1 MGYFGSSNRQRQSGM
16 NMPVPPSLPRQKAPE
31 PDKIRVNLDPTNPV
45 ETVFSGIGGLFQGVV
60 GAGVG
65 IAEAVSKV
73 PVIGDV
79 GKAVA
84 GGLGAFG
91 EVGVKGIAQ
100 VKDVAKVGLD
110 LVSIPGQVVQAGS
123 AAVRASEIFGPL
135 PEDVKARMNRGD
147 GFGDIVSH
155 LVSSNRAFSD
165 NTAANLGFALVS
177 DPLNYVNPL
186 APISA
191 ARHVSKL
198 AKLENVALSK
208 ADDIAKASKAGKVLD
223 PQYESMLGKRPGDIR
238 KEVVGSYIGE
248 DDLNFLNRWRIAGEL
263 YDATIGKVGKPLS
276 ALVDA
281 VRTPVVI
288 GMLRSLG
295 DVPKGVIEG
304 LDGAGRSDL
313 ASNFAKSLARGLTQ
327 TTVFSMSRLFSRTS
341 SNVGRYRAQQ
351 VIKKVSDGTSA
362 GKSDEVILGELAT
375 AGLVADPA
383 GGVELLARVKG
394 FDDAGRRQF
403 IREQADAWSRAE
415 AGRAGAAAGGDYKTI
430 QQLGG
435 LKLSD
440 TIDESTGFI
449 SEGARRY
456 ENLSD
461 DVLESLFIE
470 KGSAALTVGGRGAL
484 SATLGGL
491 VPSASSESQAILREL
506 YRKLGTTQQEKARLV
521 QLAEIAA
528 YGSQATTAASLRAAM
543 RAASAGDKVKFEEI
557 IGTSLT
563 VKAFDEIKAILATEE
578 GAKLLRLNLVRANS
592 ITQER
597 LETILS
603 LADQL
608 DSKKAKQ
615 TLAAQ
620 LPDELQPA
628 ILAATTKDELAQ
640 AIVGYFPDLGLVLGR
655 SDKSIWD
662 ELKAVLDEI
671 SASKQFVT
679 KAGADEIASLKNML
693 NKIAPGAGN
702 SVEKA
707 LSAGKYSLGFS
718 PESGTI
724 RRGVARATDDG
735 AEFVDEPIMPFVDTT
750 EDVIE
755 GIDIG
760 VDTFKRSGLRRV
772 ADRWLTPISS
782 KVVEQEQLDNA
793 IRIVTEHGGSIIQ
806 ARRLVQRINELAMKK
821 RRTPRS
827 LVIDEAEVRDVMSDV
842 LGTSF
847 QKVVDGAGK
856 GSASRIIMKIYSG
869 SKDVVGTAQAA
880 TGKAKVSIPA
890 LAVLTDFIYPNMK
903 FKLNPLFYIQEAIES
918 PFFNYLR
925 GIQRQLT
932 GPQYQAKH
940 GWARNLPFVETKL
953 GEKLKLSNRIDPNSM
968 EGTQV
973 DPSVAALS
981 IGTGDSA
988 LASDLDIAQSVIFLQ
1003 GSQAH
1008 TLMQSEA
1015 GRNLIGQLRNAITRG
1030 PGEII
1035 NTAFNPYPMKQ
1046 ERKLQMT
1053 FNLALEEM
1061 ANGVKYKFPQQ
1072 WVAISKTYGTNNPRV
1087 AMVRLLNESA
1097 RGWVNPVSVID
1108 SAKPR
1113 NFAFA
1118 GPGSEK
1124 AASALRNE
1132 VDRIA
1137 ALPVGTA
1144 AEMATARASVARLTS
1159 LVDKS
1164 AAAGNDTTMITKA
1177 INKALNDDINPS
1189 SALAS
1194 LKSASDEAY
1203 QFSVETAGDFKLL
1216 EGVINGMPD
1225 KGRFRGFSQEKIAAS
1240 LAKHRNYGA
1249 DFPGMERV
1257 IVKLRSGA
1265 GLDSQDMRIVEL
1277 SVNSLLDIHGPE
1289 EALLSAFKEC
1299 VRDANDVANRIHFY
1313 NPRRSAFERSLN
1325 HPYLGFYPLSYMAGK
1340 VVPEFARA
1348 LFVKFPFTN
1357 RTRPF
1362 AGYEFVREVQDHLA
1376 TVFEQDPE
1384 LGKFATKSDT
1394 VFLFKQLFPGLP
1406 GDISAGAPRWLNRS
1420 YAQYQRSQR
1429 PPTGNREPAQFDV
1442 GYIGRQVA
1450 EQAGEQGLYGVLG
1463 QVSGAFSEAWD
1474 FFDGEVDFNEPD

>member
-1 MGYFGSSNRQRQSGM
+1 MGYWGSGGRTGQGGIPQQT
-16 NMPVPPSLPRQKAPE
+16 MPSYPRQKAPE
-31 PDKIRVNLDPTNPV
+31 PEKIKLNLDPSNPV
-45 ETVFSGIGGLFQGVV
+45 ESVFGGIGGLFQGVV
-60 GAGVG
+60 GAGAG
-65 IAEAVSKV
+65 IADVASKL
-73 PVIGDV
+73 PIIGDV

-84 GGLGAFG
+84 SGLGAFG
-91 EVGVKGIAQ
+91 EVGIKGIAQ

-110 LVSIPGQVVQAGS
+110 LVSIPGQAVQAGS

-135 PEDVKARMNRGD
+135 PQDIKSRMGRGED
-147 GFGDIVSH
+147 FGQIVSH

-177 DPLNYVNPL
+177 DPLNYVNPI

-198 AKLENVALSK
+198 AKLENVALSR

-351 VIKKVSDGTSA
+351 VIKKVSDGTRS
-362 GKSDEVILGELAT
+362 GKSDDVILGELTT

-383 GGVELLARVKG
+383 GGAELLAKVKN

-415 AGRAGAAAGGDYKTI
+415 AGRAGAVAGGDYKKI
-430 QQLGG
+430 QELGG

-461 DVLESLFIE
+461 EVLESLFIE
-470 KGSAALTVGGRGAL
+470 KGSAALTVGGRSAL

-491 VPSASSESQAILREL
+491 VPSAASESQALLREL
-506 YRKLGTTQQEKARLV
+506 YKKLGTTTQEKARLV

-750 EDVIE
+750 EDAIE

-760 VDTFKRSGLRRV
+760 VDTFKRSGLRRA

-782 KVVEQEQLDNA
+782 KVVEQQQLDNA
-793 IRIVTEHGGSIIQ
+793 INIVTGHGGSIIQ
-806 ARRLVQRINELAMKK
+806 ARRLVQRLNDLAMKK

-847 QKVVDGAGK
+847 QKVVDEAGG
-856 GSASRIIMKIYSG
+856 GSAARIIMKIYAG
-869 SKDVVGTAQAA
+869 SREVVGASQWA
-880 TGKAKVSIPA
+880 TGKAKTLIPS
-890 LAVLTDFIYPNMK
+890 LAVITDFIYPNMK

-918 PFFNYLR
+918 PFFNYMR

-940 GWARNLPFVETKL
+940 GWTRNLPFVETKL
-953 GEKLKLSNRIDPNSM
+953 GEKLKLSKRLDGP
-968 EGTQV
+968 QV

-988 LASDLDIAQSVIFLQ
+988 LASDLDIAQNVIFLQ

-1030 PGEII
+1030 PGEMI

-1046 ERKLQMT
+1046 QRKLEMT

-1072 WVAISKTYGTNNPRV
+1072 WVAISKTYGTNNPKV
-1087 AMVRLLNESA
+1087 AMVQLLNESA

-1137 ALPVGTA
+1137 ALPVGTV
-1144 AEMATARASVARLTS
+1144 AEMGTARAAVAKLTA

-1194 LKSASDEAY
+1194 LKAASDEAY
-1203 QFSVETAGDFKLL
+1203 QFSAETAGDFKLL
-1216 EGVINGMPD
+1216 EGVINGMPN
-1225 KGRFRGFSQEKIAAS
+1225 KERFRGFSQEKIAAS

-1265 GLDSQDMRIVEL
+1265 GLDAQDMRIVEL

-1289 EALLSAFKEC
+1289 EILLSAFKEC

-1362 AGYEFVREVQDHLA
+1362 AGYEFVREAQDHIA
-1376 TVFEQDPE
+1376 TAVEQDPG
-1384 LGKFATKSDT
+1384 LGEFLTKSDT
-1394 VFLFKQLFPGLP
+1394 MFLFKQLFPGIP
-1406 GDISAGAPRWLNRS
+1406 GDIAVGAPKWLNRS

-1429 PPTGNREPAQFDV
+1429 PPTGGREPAQFEPF
-1442 GYIGRQVA
+1442 YALRQVA
-1450 EQAGEQGLYGVLG
+1450 EQAGSQGVYGTLN
-1463 QVSGAFSEAWD
+1463 QAAGAGSEIWD
-1474 FFDGEVDFNEPD
+1474 FFDGEVDFNEPDQ

>member
-1 MGYFGSSNRQRQSGM
+1 MGYFGSNNRQRQSGM

-31 PDKIRVNLDPTNPV
+31 PEKISVNMDPSNPV

-60 GAGVG
+60 GAGMG
-65 IAEAVSKV
+65 IADAISKV

-84 GGLGAFG
+84 GGIGAFG
-91 EVGVKGIAQ
+91 EVGIKGIAQ

-110 LVSIPGQVVQAGS
+110 IVSIPGQVVQSGA
-123 AAVRASEIFGPL
+123 AAVRASEVFGEL
-135 PEDVKARMNRGD
+135 PADVKARMNRGD

-165 NTAANLGFALVS
+165 NAAANLGFALVS
-177 DPLNYVNPL
+177 DPLNYVNPI

-208 ADDIAKASKAGKVLD
+208 ADDVAKASKAGKILD

-238 KEVVGSYIGE
+238 KEVVSSFISD

-304 LDGAGRSDL
+304 LDTAGRSDL

-341 SNVGRYRAQQ
+341 TNVGRYRAQQ
-351 VIKKVSDGTSA
+351 VIKKVSDGVRA
-362 GKSDEVILGELAT
+362 GRSDQAILDDLTT
-375 AGLVADPA
+375 AGLAADPVSGA
-383 GGVELLARVKG
+383 ELVVKVKG

-403 IREQADAWSRAE
+403 IREQADAWSRSE
-415 AGRAGAAAGGDYKTI
+415 AARVGAAAGGDYKTI
-430 QQLGG
+430 QQVGG

-449 SEGARRY
+449 GEGARRY

-461 DVLESLFIE
+461 DVLEGLFLE
-470 KGSAALTVGGRGAL
+470 KAAAALTVGGRSAL
-484 SATLGGL
+484 SSTLGGL
-491 VPSASSESQAILREL
+491 VPSAANESQAILREL
-506 YRKLGTTQQEKARLV
+506 YKKLGTTRQERAKLV

-543 RAASAGDKVKFEEI
+543 RAASAGDKAKFEEI
-557 IGTSLT
+557 IGAPLT
-563 VKAFDEIKAILATEE
+563 VKAFDEIKAILASEE

-592 ITQER
+592 ITKER
-597 LETILS
+597 LDTIME
-603 LADQL
+603 LADKL
-608 DSKKAKQ
+608 DSNKAKKA
-615 TLAAQ
+615 LAAQ

-628 ILAATTKDELAQ
+628 IMAATTKDELAQ

-662 ELKAVLDEI
+662 ELKAVLDEM

-679 KAGADEIASLKNML
+679 KAGADEIATLKNML

-718 PESGTI
+718 PETGVI
-724 RRGVARATDDG
+724 RRGVARATDEG
-735 AEFVDEPIMPFVDTT
+735 AEFVDEPLMPFVDTT

-760 VDTFKRSGLRRV
+760 VDTFTRSGLRRV
-772 ADRWLTPISS
+772 ADRWLTPVSS
-782 KVVEQEQLDNA
+782 KMVEQQQLDNA
-793 IRIVTEHGGSIIQ
+793 IEIVTGHGGSIIQ
-806 ARRLVQRINELAMKK
+806 ARRLVQKLNDLAMKK

-827 LVIDEAEVRDVMSDV
+827 LVIDEAEVRDVMSEV
-842 LGTSF
+842 LGPSF
-847 QKVVDGAGK
+847 QKVVDEAGG
-856 GSASRIIMKIYSG
+856 GSASRIIMKIYAG
-869 SKDVVGTAQAA
+869 SRDIVGTSQWA
-880 TGKAKVSIPA
+880 TGKAKTLIPS
-890 LAVLTDFIYPNMK
+890 LAVITDFIYPNMK

-918 PFFNYLR
+918 PFFNYMR

-940 GWARNLPFVETKL
+940 GWTRNLPFVETKL
-953 GEKLKLSNRIDPNSM
+953 GEKLKLSKRL
-968 EGTQV
+968 EGPQV

-1008 TLMQSEA
+1008 TLMQTEA

-1046 ERKLQMT
+1046 QRKLEMT

-1061 ANGVKYKFPQQ
+1061 AQNVKYKFPQQ
-1072 WVAISKTYGTNNPRV
+1072 WVAISKTYGTNNPKV
-1087 AMVRLLNESA
+1087 AMVQLLNESV

-1108 SAKPR
+1108 SARPR

-1124 AASALRNE
+1124 AAVALRNE

-1137 ALPVGTA
+1137 ALPVGTV
-1144 AEMATARASVARLTS
+1144 AEMAIAKAAVARLTS

-1164 AAAGNDTTMITKA
+1164 AAAGNETTVITKA
-1177 INKALNDDINPS
+1177 LNKALNDDVNPS

-1194 LKSASDEAY
+1194 LKAASDEAY
-1203 QFSVETAGDFKLL
+1203 AFSVETAGDFKLL
-1216 EGVINGMPD
+1216 EGVINGMPN
-1225 KGRFRGFSQEKIAAS
+1225 KAQFRGFSQEKIAAS

-1265 GLDSQDMRIVEL
+1265 ALDTQDMRIVEL
-1277 SVNSLLDIHGPE
+1277 SVNSLLDLHGPE
-1289 EALLSAFKEC
+1289 EVLLGAFKEC

-1313 NPRRSAFERSLN
+1313 NPKRSAFERSLN

-1362 AGYEFVREVQDHLA
+1362 AGYELVREAQDHIA
-1376 TVFEQDPE
+1376 TAVEQDPG
-1384 LGKFATKSDT
+1384 LGEFLTNSDT
-1394 VFLFKQLFPGLP
+1394 MFLFKQLFPGVP
-1406 GDISAGAPRWLNRS
+1406 GDISVGAPRWLNRS

-1429 PPTGNREPAQFDV
+1429 PPVGGREPAQFEPF
-1442 GYIGRQVA
+1442 YALRQVA
-1450 EQAGEQGLYGVLG
+1450 EQAGEQGVYGTLN
-1463 QVSGAFSEAWD
+1463 QFAGAGSEVWD
-1474 FFDGEVDFNEPD
+1474 FFDGEVDFNEPDQ

>member
-1 MGYFGSSNRQRQSGM
+1 MGYFGSGNRQRQAGVTL
-16 NMPVPPSLPRQKAPE
+16 PAAPTLPRQKAPE
-31 PDKIRVNLDPTNPV
+31 PEKIRVNLDPSNPV

-65 IAEAVSKV
+65 IADALSKV

-110 LVSIPGQVVQAGS
+110 IVSLPGQAVQAGA
-123 AAVRASEIFGPL
+123 AAVRASEVFGPL

-186 APISA
+186 APITA

-238 KEVVGSYIGE
+238 KEVVSSYIDE
-248 DDLNFLNRWRIAGEL
+248 DSLNFLNRWRIAGEM

-281 VRTPVVI
+281 IRTPVVI

-304 LDGAGRSDL
+304 MDQAGRSDL

-327 TTVFSMSRLFSRTS
+327 TTIFSMSRLFSKTS

-351 VIKKVSDGTSA
+351 VIKKVSDSVKA
-362 GKSDEVILGELAT
+362 GKSDDVIVKELAD
-375 AGLVADPA
+375 AGLVADPV
-383 GGVELLARVKG
+383 GGAELVTKVKG
-394 FDDAGRRQF
+394 FDDAGRRRF
-403 IREQADAWSRAE
+403 IREQADQWSRAE
-415 AGRAGAAAGGDYKTI
+415 AGRAGAVARGDYKKL
-430 QQLGG
+430 QELGG

-449 SEGARRY
+449 GEGARRY
-456 ENLSD
+456 ESLSD

-470 KGSAALTVGGRGAL
+470 KGSAALTVGGRSAL
-484 SATLGGL
+484 SSALGGL
-491 VPSASSESQAILREL
+491 VPSASAEGQEILRQIF
-506 YRKLGTTQQEKARLV
+506 RQLGTNTKQKAKLV

-543 RAASAGDKVKFEEI
+543 RAAAAGDKVKFEEV
-557 IGTSLT
+557 IGTTLT
-563 VKAFDEIKAILATEE
+563 VKAFDEIKAILASEE

-597 LETILS
+597 LEAILS
-603 LADQL
+603 LADQI
-608 DSKKAKQ
+608 DSKKAKKA
-615 TLAAQ
+615 LADQ
-620 LPDELQPA
+620 LPDELRPA
-628 ILAATTKDELAQ
+628 VLAATTKDELAQ
-640 AIVGYFPDLGLVLGR
+640 AVVGYFPDLGLVLGR
-655 SDKSIWD
+655 SDSSVWD
-662 ELKAVLDEI
+662 ELKAVLDEM
-671 SASKQFVT
+671 AESKQFVT
-679 KAGADEIASLKNML
+679 KAGDAEIAALKNML

-718 PESGTI
+718 PESGVI

-750 EDVIE
+750 EDAIE

-772 ADRWLTPISS
+772 ADRWLTPVSS
-782 KVVEQEQLDNA
+782 KAVEQQQLDNA
-793 IRIVTEHGGSIIQ
+793 IEIVTKHGGSIIQ
-806 ARRLVQRINELAMKK
+806 ARRLVQRLNDLAMKK

-842 LGTSF
+842 LGGSF
-847 QKVVDGAGK
+847 QKVVDEAGR
-856 GSASRIIMKIYSG
+856 GSASRIIMQIYAG
-869 SKDVVGTAQAA
+869 SYDVVGATQFL
-880 TGKAKVSIPA
+880 TGKAKIIKPS
-890 LAVLTDFIYPNMK
+890 LAVITDFIYPNMK

-918 PFFNYLR
+918 PFFNYMR

-932 GPQYQAKH
+932 GPQYAAKH
-940 GWARNLPFVETKL
+940 GWTRNLPFVETKL
-953 GEKLKLSNRIDPNSM
+953 GEKLKLAKRV
-968 EGTQV
+968 EGPQV
-973 DPSVAALS
+973 DPSIAALS

-988 LASDLDIAQSVIFLQ
+988 LASDLDIAQNVIFLQ

-1008 TLMQSEA
+1008 TLMQTEA
-1015 GRNLIGQLRNAITRG
+1015 GRNLIGTLRNAITRG
-1030 PGEII
+1030 SNDMI

-1046 ERKLQMT
+1046 QRKLQMT
-1053 FNLALEEM
+1053 FNLALDEM
-1061 ANGVKYKFPQQ
+1061 AQNVKFKFPQQ

-1087 AMVRLLNESA
+1087 AMVRLLDEAA
-1097 RGWVNPVSVID
+1097 RGWVNPISVID

-1124 AASALRNE
+1124 AAAALRNE

-1137 ALPVGTA
+1137 GLPVGTV
-1144 AEMATARASVARLTS
+1144 AEMAIAKAAIAKLTS

-1164 AAAGNDTTMITKA
+1164 AAAGNETSVVAKA
-1177 INKALNDDINPS
+1177 INKALTDDASPTK
-1189 SALAS
+1189 ALES
-1194 LKSASDEAY
+1194 LKAASDEAY
-1203 QFSVETAGDFKLL
+1203 QFSVDTAGDFKLL
-1216 EGVINGMPD
+1216 EGVINGMPN
-1225 KGRFRGFSQEKIAAS
+1225 KEQFRGFSRERIAAS
-1240 LAKHRNYGA
+1240 LSKHRNYGG
-1249 DFPGMERV
+1249 DFPGMEKV
-1257 IVKLRSGA
+1257 ITKLRSGA
-1265 GLDSQDMRIVEL
+1265 ALDSQDMRIVEL
-1277 SVNSLLDIHGPE
+1277 SVKSLLDIHGPE
-1289 EALLSAFKEC
+1289 EVLLNAFKEC

-1313 NPRRSAFERSLN
+1313 NPKRSAFERSLN
-1325 HPYLGFYPLSYMAGK
+1325 HPYLGLYPLSYMAGK

-1362 AGYEFVREVQDHLA
+1362 AGYEFVREAQDHIATAIEEDPKLA
-1376 TVFEQDPE
+1376 EF
-1384 LGKFATKSDT
+1384 LTKSDSI
-1394 VFLFKQLFPGLP
+1394 FLFKQLFPGVP
-1406 GDISAGAPRWLNRS
+1406 GDISVGAPRWLNRS
-1420 YAQYQRSQR
+1420 YAQLQRSQR
-1429 PPTGNREPAQFDV
+1429 TPVGRREPAQFEPF
-1442 GYIGRQVA
+1442 YALRQVA
-1450 EQAGEQGLYGVLG
+1450 EQAGEQGVYGTLK
-1463 QVSGAFSEAWD
+1463 QFAGAGSEVWD
-1474 FFDGEVDFNEPD
+1474 FFDGEVDFNEPDQ